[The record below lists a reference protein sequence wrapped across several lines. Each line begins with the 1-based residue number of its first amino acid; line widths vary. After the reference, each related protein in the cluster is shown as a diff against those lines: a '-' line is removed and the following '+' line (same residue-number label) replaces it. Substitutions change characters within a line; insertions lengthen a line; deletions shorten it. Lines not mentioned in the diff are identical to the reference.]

1 MGGVDGD
8 RFKMIRRNSLR
19 NEVDGSFD
27 ELEEFEDRNETT
39 VNGEPVVPHTWYVRE
54 SVVSECL
61 RLVFVFYQD
70 FSRSGSRN

>member
-1 MGGVDGD
+1 MVGVDGE

-39 VNGEPVVPHTWYVRE
+39 VNGEAVVSRAWQLLYVRQ
-54 SVVSECL
+54 SVVA
-61 RLVFVFYQD
+61 RL
-70 FSRSGSRN
+70 